1 MSGLLPDTS
10 CTIAAVCA
18 WHEHHDRAGREIER
32 RLRQADPMFVAAP
45 ALVEAYAVLTRLP
58 APHRLSARDAVTLL
72 QANFMLGGKV
82 VALDGKAY
90 RALLRGAPGDGIAGG
105 QIYDAVIAACAIR
118 AKGLSENLAWHP
130 VAGRRRLPPAGA
142 STGPNQATRRAP
154 ACGVALKEDSG
165 VAPRRGRKRVA
176 APPGSEGPPGGFG
189 IGSKGAMLLTFNASH
204 FVPFARR
211 ELEIVVPG
219 QA

>member
-1 MSGLLPDTS
+1 M
-10 CTIAAVCA
+10 IAAVCA

-72 QANFMLGGKV
+72 QANFMRGGKV

-118 AKGLSENLAWHP
+118 AKG
-130 VAGRRRLPPAGA
+130 
-142 STGPNQATRRAP
+142 AT
-154 ACGVALKEDSG
+154 
-165 VAPRRGRKRVA
+165 
-176 APPGSEGPPGGFG
+176 
-189 IGSKGAMLLTFNASH
+189 LLTFNASH

-211 ELEIVVPG
+211 GLEIVVPG